1 MSAIPSFAE
10 IEVRGRDAASYLH
23 AQLANDIQ
31 AIEPGQWRFGSY
43 CQVDGRVQSL
53 MLCARIEPDI
63 FRLLLPEDN
72 AAEVEK
78 RLTMYKVRAQ
88 CTIRSTPVSIS
99 HEPGPGGA
107 RYRCGAFDWHVHAHP
122 ERIDSP
128 LPESLWT
135 QQISLGLPWLKASVS
150 GKFLPPMLA
159 LERLVAFT
167 LKKGCYPGQE
177 ILARTHYLGRSKRR
191 LVWLDTH
198 AAPTPRSAGT
208 ELRRDA
214 ENVVVGHIVAADFA
228 GQRALA
234 VVGEAVVAGD
244 QLHSEASAPLLVIDR
259 DFAAEIN
266 AALLNGEVWTT

>member
-31 AIEPGQWRFGSY
+31 AIEPGRWRFGSY

-53 MLCARIEPDI
+53 LLCARIEPDV

-72 AAEVEK
+72 ASAVEK
-78 RLTMYKVRAQ
+78 RLAMYKVRAQ
-88 CTIRSTPVSIS
+88 CTIQSTPVAIS
-99 HEPGPGGA
+99 HEPIAGGTH
-107 RYRCGAFDWHVHAHP
+107 YRCGAFDWHAGAHP

-128 LPESLWT
+128 LPEPLWT
-135 QQISLGLPWLKASVS
+135 QQVSLGVPWLKAAVS
-150 GKFLPPMLA
+150 GRFLPPMLA
-159 LERLVAFT
+159 LERLAAFT

-198 AAPTPRSAGT
+198 AAPTPRVAGA
-208 ELRRDA
+208 ELHRDGEA
-214 ENVVVGHIVAADFA
+214 AAVGHIVAADFA

-234 VVGEAVVAGD
+234 VVGEVVVAGD

-259 DFAAEIN
+259 DFAGEIN
-266 AALLNGEVWTT
+266 AALLNGEVCAS